1 MKLNLAWRDAMLF
14 AGREFSYAEQRAG
27 WPPALRPMQLAA
39 LQRPYGGDFDEA
51 GLPLNQ
57 AMLAAIKDACRAGSI
72 EHTKHAHESH
82 EERGFPR
89 RKGGPIAFNTFARAL
104 QNELTDTI
112 RITPQAFLPWLAEQG
127 EQPSEHIVAWAKA
140 NGVSVPDAPKAA
152 LTQGA
157 AAAQG
162 EAVTA
167 APAAGAALVPL
178 AAVPARF
185 VKRAVL
191 LKELQDEWGTIE
203 SDLKQ
208 ASNNGLTAAA
218 YNGHAW
224 DIDKA
229 RKWAAERGKLGAP
242 IKQATPVDWLANA
255 WTGPVKKHKCA

>member
-39 LQRPYGGDFDEA
+39 FQRPYGGDFDEA

-140 NGVSVPDAPKAA
+140 NGISVPEVPKAA
-152 LTQGA
+152 PVQGM

-162 EAVTA
+162 EAAPVQPAA
-167 APAAGAALVPL
+167 AP
-178 AAVPARF
+178 RRI
-185 VKRAVL
+185 VKREVL
-191 LKELQDEWGTIE
+191 VKELKGEWLTIV

-208 ASNNGLTAAA
+208 AANNGLKAAA
-218 YNGHAW
+218 HNGHAW
-224 DIDKA
+224 NIEAA
-229 RKWAAERGKLGAP
+229 RRWAEEHGKL
-242 IKQATPVDWLANA
+242 VDPNEQVA
-255 WTGPVKKHKCA
+255 PVKELEKALRWQSTTHQCA

>member
-1 MKLNLAWRDAMLF
+1 MGLLNLAWRDAMLF

-27 WPPALRPMQLAA
+27 WPPALRPMQLAS
-39 LQRPYGGDFDEA
+39 LQRPYGGDYDEA

-57 AMLAAIKDACRAGSI
+57 AMLTALKDACKAGSI

-140 NGVSVPDAPKAA
+140 NGISVPEVPKAA
-152 LTQGA
+152 PVQGM

-162 EAVTA
+162 EAETA
-167 APAAGAALVPL
+167 ALAKVAAPVQLAIVPPAETAAERRDRRFQACLAAGLRFPDTYTNRLPDGVGRVADKEGVSRQAFSKDVREGWQRSIEARQAA
-178 AAVPARF
+178 
-185 VKRAVL
+185 
-191 LKELQDEWGTIE
+191 DE
-203 SDLKQ
+203 LKQ
-208 ASNNGLTAAA
+208 A
-218 YNGHAW
+218 
-224 DIDKA
+224 
-229 RKWAAERGKLGAP
+229 
-242 IKQATPVDWLANA
+242 
-255 WTGPVKKHKCA
+255 